1 MKASFLTSLVFL
13 WVSCLLSSNS
23 IAALPTIPI
32 GAIGVI
38 EIDQVQEGN
47 LVYLKG
53 MKGEG
58 RYVTRNQR
66 GELCEIAP
74 VPFLAG
80 GFNGHQVSLLH
91 REPILLS
98 IYSADVDEQLRFGKE
113 VTSQD
118 AHVRLAFGEADIV
131 IDSGLGLSD
140 HFILNPRPVWSSW
153 WRLNL
158 VRKDCEP
165 LSLDVQ

>member
-1 MKASFLTSLVFL
+1 MKTSFVAGLLFLVLSLPI
-13 WVSCLLSSNS
+13 SANS
-23 IAALPTIPI
+23 VAGLPAIPV
-32 GAIGVI
+32 GAVGVV
-38 EIDQVQEGN
+38 EINQVQEGN

-58 RYVTRNQR
+58 RYITRNQA

-80 GFNGHQVSLLH
+80 GFNGRDVSLLQ
-91 REPILLS
+91 RGPILLS
-98 IYSADVDEQLRFGKE
+98 VYSKAIDEQLRFGKE

-118 AHVRLAFGEADIV
+118 ARIGLDDGEADMV
-131 IDSGLGLSD
+131 IASGLSLDD

-153 WRLNL
+153 WRLSL

-165 LSLDVQ
+165 LSPDVQ